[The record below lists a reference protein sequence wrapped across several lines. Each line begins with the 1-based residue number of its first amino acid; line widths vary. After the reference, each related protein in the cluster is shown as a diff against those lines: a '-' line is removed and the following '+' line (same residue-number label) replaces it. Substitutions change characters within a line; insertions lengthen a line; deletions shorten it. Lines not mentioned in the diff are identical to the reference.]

1 MLSGGRA
8 QSLSCQDMAHPCLAV
23 MAAARYSGNMGRL
36 KALRPRK
43 MHAALLPNMQDNPG
57 QRIFH
62 QAARHREF
70 E

>member
-1 MLSGGRA
+1 
-8 QSLSCQDMAHPCLAV
+8 MAHPCLAV

-57 QRIFH
+57 LRIFH